1 MLVVKYQVLE
11 QQVSDLKKLVDEITK
26 LEHGVP
32 EIACEASLE
41 VLSVCSD
48 VSGVRTWS

>member
-48 VSGVRTWS
+48 VRS